1 MSTVDKL
8 NSLLHA
14 TATSKADVARF
25 MGLAPRSMWNRFH
38 VGYFTADDLIIF
50 AEVTGSKLLYELPD
64 GQRIEFDSSDIR
76 RKLKK

>member
-1 MSTVDKL
+1 
-8 NSLLHA
+8 
-14 TATSKADVARF
+14 

-64 GQRIEFDSSDIR
+64 GQRIEFDASDIR

>member
-1 MSTVDKL
+1 MSTADKL
-8 NSLLHA
+8 NDLLRS
-14 TATSKADVARF
+14 TDTSKADVARF
-25 MGLAPRSMWNRFH
+25 MGLSPRSMWNRFH

-64 GQRIEFDSSDIR
+64 GQRIEFDASDIR